1 MENKEMKYE
10 EAISRLEKIVAQIE
24 GNSLDIDQISDSMKE
39 AKQLIAYCREKLFK
53 TEQEINQIMGQ
64 EQ

>member
-1 MENKEMKYE
+1 MKYE